1 MKKNIRFA
9 VLFLLLISFVLSSC
23 KNPETKNSYIKIEIH
38 EQQTANGNK
47 IEIPEFVSNNE
58 EIQKNLRDLEKET
71 EELEK
76 IAEKEQ
82 EKEAD
87 MEMRSYVSGTDNY
100 PQVTVIWYV
109 HEEES
114 RFYNLMTLAA
124 DTREG
129 QPVTCKEALLRTEM
143 SGVDLSLKVGKLFNE
158 SNVRGELQS
167 TEMQGFELGEN
178 GEVKEIYMKLTLATE
193 ENGEEKIEEH
203 FYSYIPE
210 NDQLVSLSDKGFDI
224 P

>member
-9 VLFLLLISFVLSSC
+9 VLFLLLISSVLSSC

-58 EIQKNLRDLEKET
+58 EIQKNLRNLEKET

-76 IAEKEQ
+76 IVQKEQ

-129 QPVTCKEALLRTEM
+129 QPITCKEALLRTEM
-143 SGVDLSLKVGKLFNE
+143 SGVDLSLHVGKLFNE

-178 GEVKEIYMKLTLATE
+178 GEVKEIYMKLTLVTE
-193 ENGEEKIEEH
+193 ENEEEKIEEH